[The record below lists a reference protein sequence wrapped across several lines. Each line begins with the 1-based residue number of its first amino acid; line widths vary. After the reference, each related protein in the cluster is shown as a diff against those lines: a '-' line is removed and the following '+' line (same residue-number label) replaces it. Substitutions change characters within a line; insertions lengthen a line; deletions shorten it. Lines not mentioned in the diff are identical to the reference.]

1 MAQKGS
7 AKQKATTTVRR
18 ITAKD
23 DTPKKSQ
30 QAATPKKATESA
42 KKSTAFTKDT
52 TPRAYLRGA
61 WSELKLVRWPT
72 RAATWQMVAAVIGFT
87 LLLTAFILLLD
98 AGFQL
103 LFELILK

>member
-23 DTPKKSQ
+23 DAPKKTQ
-30 QAATPKKATESA
+30 RAATPKKAAEST
-42 KKSTAFTKDT
+42 KKSTTFTKDT

-72 RAATWQMVAAVIGFT
+72 RATTWQMVAAVIGFT
-87 LLLTAFILLLD
+87 FLLTAFILLLD
-98 AGFQL
+98 AGFQF